1 MNNSGHVYLLRRAK
15 PDEVSGLP
23 RSAATAIRNLF
34 PTWSPTAVDFL
45 AQCLRTDPDARPKC
59 LALLQHP
66 LFLQD
71 GFADRFLDELRRTV
85 AKESA
90 RNPLAIKRN
99 SETSSR
105 ICRSSIGRSLDLSG
119 KEHSDKHHLVLTL
132 CISFSGGRWRWSK
145 KGEWRT
151 VIMWKRRPSETSLR
165 GKIESIGRYR

>member
-132 CISFSGGRWRWSK
+132 CISFSGGR
-145 KGEWRT
+145 
-151 VIMWKRRPSETSLR
+151 
-165 GKIESIGRYR
+165 